1 MFGTF
6 IKELRARQ
14 RLGLREFCL
23 EHGHDPSNWSKI
35 EREVLQPPRDEET
48 LRKWA
53 RQLGIKQDSDD
64 WLKFFDYAAVDAG
77 RIPKQVLNDVNDE
90 ALATQIPRFFR
101 TLSGHVKP
109 PNGSSGVSYSTWCKA
124 KDLRTWSDTLEAQQ
138 KLPALVRRLI
148 HGTIENPTL
157 SQFPADEGTRRR
169 GWDGVLTVDRGNA
182 WIPKG
187 KSVWE
192 MGVDQKPGTKANRD
206 YKKRAKTP
214 GTDTK
219 NTTFVFITTRKW
231 EGKTKWLK
239 AKRGEKRWL
248 DVLAWDSDDLEQWI
262 ETAPAVDA
270 WLARLLGKLPTGVRD
285 LSSYWLSLAATS
297 NPSLTPA
304 VFLAGR
310 TKAEKELRDAI
321 IRAPAEIAI
330 SALSLAELRD
340 FVSAVLANAD
350 EEAENAATARALI
363 VETVDAWNQLSTAKN
378 RLLLIPSDQLV
389 LEKPMVAEAV
399 KAGHYVLTQRPY
411 TVDRSKAGIRL
422 PRADRWELQKA
433 LEAAGFSDERAS
445 RLAREAGGCMS
456 ILVRLASHFAGQT
469 TPAWSK
475 PNEAALLLPLVL
487 IGAWSDRNDED
498 RKLVERF
505 TGQSYAN
512 IQQLVTR
519 WANQPDAPLRLAS
532 GIYSFVSREDSWQ
545 LLNPSFTNDLLNR
558 FTEIAKEILGED
570 DPRFDIPAAER
581 YLAGIYKKLPKF
593 SPQLREGITETI
605 ALLGTRG
612 EHTPQGVPEGSSRR
626 AAALVSELLEQ
637 SSPKRWFSLAH
648 NLPLLAEA
656 APDEFLSV
664 LESDFHQA
672 VPTIATLFE
681 KDADGFFSSSP
692 HTSLM
697 WALELLAWDTT
708 HLSRVVLAL
717 ATLIKLDTG
726 GRINPRPA
734 GVMFDIFRF
743 WYPQTSATID
753 ERLQV
758 LELLSKREPD
768 VAWTLLLGLIPQGHD
783 TAMASV
789 KPRWRDCDSS
799 QTKKIT
805 NGDIRRQAEWA
816 ATRLIQIAEAHRE
829 KWPLMLKDFAKLPPI
844 AQNAVLKWLG
854 ALDVDSLS
862 ENARQETWEQVREL
876 VQTHRFFHDAWW
888 AMPKPTVESLAK
900 IEQKLT
906 PVAPLARSKWLFENG
921 TTHAF
926 GNMETPYEERERM
939 HTEAQAKAVREVY
952 EKLGLDGVFKL
963 GTNSQFHFCTKIGDC
978 LAKSGLLPDWHK
990 LLPEKLISKT
1000 DHERGIALGYAAGRR
1015 AVEGDAWV
1023 ESLPLE
1029 EWSAEAVGELALI
1042 LNFERQAWQM
1052 LRRRK
1057 PDAETFYWR
1066 HVRPWT
1072 GNLSEDELE
1081 ESVNALLQSGR
1092 PKAAVDA
1099 LSGAINVHK
1108 KKPSWKIVA
1117 DAVDLASASPSSS
1130 TEGNFNTMS
1139 VWELCE
1145 VMKYL
1150 QADPTAD
1157 QERLVI
1163 LEWRLLPLARH
1174 NHFQPKI
1181 LHSELSRNPSFFA
1194 EVLSVTYRAKNQ
1206 PKDEN
1211 PDQAK
1216 QNLFEAGHSL
1226 LESWLGIPGTKSDGT
1241 IDAMALNDWVAESRK
1256 ICTASGRIEVC
1267 DSQIGEQL
1275 SYAPFDADGSW
1286 PCQAVRD
1293 VLEKV
1298 TTDEIVRGFDRG
1310 VSNQRGV
1317 TTRGLNDGGEQERE
1331 LVKKYRAYAEKC
1343 KVSWPRTALALRRI
1357 AEHYEAQAK
1366 WQDEHAEARD

>member
-1 MFGTF
+1 M
-6 IKELRARQ
+6 
-14 RLGLREFCL
+14 
-23 EHGHDPSNWSKI
+23 
-35 EREVLQPPRDEET
+35 
-48 LRKWA
+48 
-53 RQLGIKQDSDD
+53 
-64 WLKFFDYAAVDAG
+64 
-77 RIPKQVLNDVNDE
+77 
-90 ALATQIPRFFR
+90 
-101 TLSGHVKP
+101 
-109 PNGSSGVSYSTWCKA
+109 SYSTWCKG
-124 KDLRTWSDTLEAQQ
+124 KDLRTWADSLEARQ

-148 HGTIENPTL
+148 HATVENPKL
-157 SQFPADEGTRRR
+157 VQFPADEGTQRR
-169 GWDGVLTVDRGNA
+169 GWDGVLEVDCGNA

-192 MGVDQKPGTKANRD
+192 MGVDQDPETKANGD
-206 YKKRAKTP
+206 YKKRTENP
-214 GTDTK
+214 GAVKMSD
-219 NTTFVFITTRKW
+219 TTFVFITPRKW
-231 EGKTKWLK
+231 EGKTKWLQ
-239 AKRGEKRWL
+239 EKRAENKWL
-248 DVLAWDSDDLEQWI
+248 NILVWDCDDLEQWL

-270 WLARLLGKLPTGVRD
+270 WLARLLGKLPAGVRD
-285 LSSYWLSLAATS
+285 LSSYWSSLSATS
-297 NPSLTPA
+297 SPPLPPA
-304 VFLAGR
+304 AFLAGR
-310 TKAEKELRDAI
+310 TKAEKDLRDAMVG
-321 IRAPAEIAI
+321 APAEIAV

-340 FVSAVLANAD
+340 FVCAVLANAD
-350 EEAENAATARALI
+350 EEATDANSARALV
-363 VETVDAWNQLSTAKN
+363 VENVDAWNQLSATKN
-378 RLLLIPSDQLV
+378 RLLLIPSDQLA

-399 KAGHYVLTQRPY
+399 KAGHHVLTQRPY
-411 TVDRSKAGIRL
+411 TVVRSEAGIRL

-433 LEAAGFSDERAS
+433 LETAGFSDERAS
-445 RLAREAGGCMS
+445 RLAREAGGC
-456 ILVRLASHFAGQT
+456 ICVLVRLASQFAGQS

-475 PNEAALLLPLVL
+475 PNEAAPLLPLVL

-512 IQQLVTR
+512 VQQLVTR
-519 WANQPDAPLRLAS
+519 WANQTDAPLRLAG
-532 GIYSFVSREDSWQ
+532 GIYGFVSREDSWQ
-545 LLNPSFTNDLLNR
+545 LLNQSFTNDLLNR
-558 FTEIAKEILGED
+558 FSEIAKEILGED
-570 DPRFDIPAAER
+570 DPHFDIPAGER

-612 EHTPQGVPEGSSRR
+612 EHTPQGVPEGSSWR
-626 AAALVSELLEQ
+626 AARLVGELLGQ
-637 SSPKRWFSLAH
+637 ASPKRWFSLAH

-656 APDEFLSV
+656 APDEFLSA

-672 VPTIATLFE
+672 APAIATLFE

-717 ATLIKLDTG
+717 TTLIKLDTG

-734 GVMFDIFRF
+734 GVLFDIFRF
-743 WYPQTSATID
+743 WFPQTSATLE

-789 KPRWRDCDSS
+789 KPRWRECDSS
-799 QTKKIT
+799 QTKRVT
-805 NGDIRRQAEWA
+805 RGDITQQAQWA
-816 ATRLIQIAEAHRE
+816 AARLIQIAETHRE
-829 KWPLMLKDFAKLPPI
+829 KWPLLLKDFAKLPPI

-854 ALDVDSLS
+854 ELDVDSLS

-888 AMPKPTVESLAK
+888 AMPKLIVESLAG

-906 PVAPLARSKWLFENG
+906 PPDPLARSKWLFDNG

-926 GNMETPYEERERM
+926 GNMETPHEERERM

-952 EKLGLDGVFKL
+952 EKLGLDGLFKL
-963 GTNSQFHFCTKIGDC
+963 GSNSQFHFCTKIGDC
-978 LAKSGLLPDWHK
+978 LAKSGLLPDWQK
-990 LLPEKLISKT
+990 LLPEKLISKA

-1015 AVEGDAWV
+1015 AVEGDAWI

-1029 EWSAEAVGELALI
+1029 EWSAEAVGAFALI
-1042 LNFERQAWQM
+1042 LNFERPTWQM

-1057 PDAETFYWR
+1057 ADAEPFYWCR
-1066 HVRPWT
+1066 VHPWT
-1072 GNLSEDELE
+1072 NQLSEDELE
-1081 ESVNALLQSGR
+1081 ETIGALLQNGR

-1117 DAVDLASASPSSS
+1117 DAVDLASSSPSSAA
-1130 TEGNFNTMS
+1130 EGDFNTMS

-1174 NHFQPKI
+1174 NHFEPKI
-1181 LHSELSRNPSFFA
+1181 LHSELSRSANFFA
-1194 EVLSVTYRAKNQ
+1194 EVLSVVYRAKDQ

-1211 PDQAK
+1211 PDPTK
-1216 QNLFEAGHSL
+1216 QNLAEAGNNL
-1226 LESWLGIPGTKSDGT
+1226 LESWVGIPGRKSDET
-1241 IDAMALNDWVAESRK
+1241 VDADILRDWVTEARK
-1256 ICTASGRIEVC
+1256 ICTANGRIGVC
-1267 DSQIGEQL
+1267 DLKIGEQL
-1275 SYAPFDADGSW
+1275 SCAPSDADGSW

-1293 VLEKV
+1293 VLETV
-1298 TTDEIVRGFDRG
+1298 TTDEIVRGFDMG
-1310 VSNQRGV
+1310 VHNQRGV
-1317 TTRGLNDGGEQERE
+1317 TSRGMNDGGGQERE

-1343 KVSWPRTALALRRI
+1343 KVAWPRTALALRRI
-1357 AEHYEAQAK
+1357 AEHYDAQAK